1 MLLLLQ
7 RIWHVCTILGGP
19 VLKVFKAFH
28 GTNDLASSPCRH
40 TKHRKLKE
48 MAVSI
53 CRLRIRSGCNAGSGT
68 ICHSCNHV
76 LGSAWVDRC
85 TVANMEYTR
94 SNVWKQ
100 SSMHCGFKFW
110 SSAMDKS
117 FKLFDQ
123 VKFYTQPTNT
133 IPQNALNDFQR
144 DKGCWNARC
153 FPFNACKVQ
162 RCRQHTMLFGFP
174 CPSSRRLPMTWDWSV
189 CVCGQ

>member
-7 RIWHVCTILGGP
+7 WIWHVCTILGGP

-28 GTNDLASSPCRH
+28 GTNDLARSPCRH

-100 SSMHCGFKFW
+100 SSMHCGFKFH
-110 SSAMDKS
+110 D
-117 FKLFDQ
+117 FE
-123 VKFYTQPTNT
+123 
-133 IPQNALNDFQR
+133 ALPWTSPLNCSIRSNSTRNQR
-144 DKGCWNARC
+144 TRY
-153 FPFNACKVQ
+153 P
-162 RCRQHTMLFGFP
+162 RML
-174 CPSSRRLPMTWDWSV
+174 
-189 CVCGQ
+189 